1 MTFPFDKPTT
11 KQVKYAEYLQS
22 FLRKDDDLSKM
33 SKKELSDYINS
44 IKPDAEFVIDE
55 LQAHTDIFLVGD

>member
-1 MTFPFDKPTT
+1 MMMIYPFDKPTT

-55 LQAHTDIFLVGD
+55 LQAHTDIFW

>member
-1 MTFPFDKPTT
+1 MMMTYPFDKPTT

-22 FLRKDDDLSKM
+22 FLRKDDDLSNM
-33 SKKELSDYINS
+33 NKKELSDYINS

-55 LQAHTDIFLVGD
+55 LQAHTDIFW